1 MKNASLISL
10 IVPVYNGAAFLARCI
25 ESVQQQTH
33 APWELILVDDGST
46 DDSLTLCQQ
55 YASQDK
61 RIRVISQKN
70 QGNCAARNRGIKHA
84 KGALLGFID
93 QDDWLTPNALQT
105 LLDLHTQTGAEITW
119 GQAANVSDQTALP
132 LHPPKFAL
140 PVTYTHLSLEDMLST
155 TEPWCWNKLYARA
168 LFERGLLFDTQ
179 LSLGEDI
186 DFIFRAAQLAN
197 FLAFTSDIVYIH
209 AVRALSTSHR
219 PQLKRYIDAYCVW
232 EKIHIY
238 IGQHNLHRAQAP
250 VYQQLVNNQADL
262 LLAILLYDIRNEYTD
277 VFRKMRQSFKKNA
290 KNFFCNDSVSLCGK
304 MAVLLPWLN
313 GRLARSVFRCPG
325 LHRYLCTKYEKQIA
339 RRC

>member
-1 MKNASLISL
+1 MLSLPLVSV
-10 IVPVYNGAAFLARCI
+10 IVPVYNGGNYLNRCVKSI
-25 ESVQQQTH
+25 LEQTYKNLEV
-33 APWELILVDDGST
+33 WLVDDGST
-46 DDSLTLCQQ
+46 DNSLALCQQ
-55 YASQDK
+55 LAHQDK
-61 RIRVISQKN
+61 RVHVLHQSN
-70 QGNCAARNRGIKHA
+70 QGNCAARNTGLNHA
-84 KGALLGFID
+84 TGDFLALVD
-93 QDDWLTPNALQT
+93 QDDWLPKNAYQT
-105 LLDLHTQTGAEITW
+105 LIELYQRTGAEITW

-232 EKIHIY
+232 EKIYIY